1 MTREI
6 RLTKKQ
12 GARFLKGHRTETTR
26 RVVVMVDGLTT
37 RTARASAKLPPDVAQ
52 ALADHLALEMDAW
65 LKMDA
70 WLSTPRKQP

>member
-1 MTREI
+1 
-6 RLTKKQ
+6 
-12 GARFLKGHRTETTR
+12 
-26 RVVVMVDGLTT
+26 VVMVDGLTT